1 MADTTYTKT
10 GSLVLFKNT
19 NKKEDKHPDYQGTL
33 TLESG
38 DEHRISGWTRKDKN
52 GNAFISAQCSVSSSD
67 NAPAENADAPAEEAP
82 AEEADQ
88 MELF

>member
-10 GSLVLFKNT
+10 GSIMLFKNT
-19 NKKEDKHPDYQGTL
+19 NKKEAKHPDYQGTL

-52 GNAFISAQCSVSSSD
+52 GNAFISAQCSVSSADTPSESPSES
-67 NAPAENADAPAEEAP
+67 NEEATAENP
-82 AEEADQ
+82 DQ

>member
-10 GSLVLFKNT
+10 GSIVLFKNT
-19 NKKEDKHPDYQGTL
+19 NKKESKHPDYQGTL

-67 NAPAENADAPAEEAP
+67 NAPAENAEASTDEAP
-82 AEEADQ
+82 ADNADQ